1 MSDTNDS
8 NNTKPTVLCV
18 DDEPQVLEGMA
29 LHLRRRYIVTTA
41 SSGADALR
49 TLGTNRSVAVIVSDM
64 RMPEMD
70 GATFLGRAKQVAPDA
85 VRILLTGQAGLD
97 AAVAAIN
104 HGQIFRFLTK
114 PCAPPVL
121 LAAIDAA
128 TEQHRLITAERVL
141 LEQTLH
147 GTIKALTDLLALT
160 DPISFGRAVRVKQYV
175 TDLARHL
182 AIEERWQV
190 EVAAMLSQLGCIVLP
205 PDTVAKV
212 YDGRTLTS
220 EEQAM
225 VARVPQVTDQLIG
238 NIPRLESVRAILTAT
253 HKSHRPLLEGEAHAA
268 TNLVLRGAH
277 LLRAATD
284 YDQLCTRGAPP
295 GEAVSVM
302 DGRTGRYAPYV
313 LEALRCLLAD
323 SAPPERILDVPASD
337 LREGMVM
344 VDDLRLLA
352 GVLLVTR
359 DTKLTAPFVE
369 RIRNLPA
376 GSIEPLIRVRVPL
389 LAQAS

>member
-1 MSDTNDS
+1 MSSTNES
-8 NNTKPTVLCV
+8 ETTKPTVLCV

-41 SSGADALR
+41 SSGADGLR
-49 TLGTNRSVAVIVSDM
+49 TLTSNKSVAVIVSDM
-64 RMPEMD
+64 RMPAMD
-70 GATFLGRAKQVAPDA
+70 GATFLARARQVAPDA
-85 VRILLTGQAGLD
+85 IRVLLTGQAGLD
-97 AAVAAIN
+97 AAIAAIN

-114 PCAPPVL
+114 PCAPPAL

-128 TEQHRLITAERVL
+128 AEQHRLVTAERVL

-147 GTIKALTDLLALT
+147 GTIKTLTDLLALT
-160 DPISFGRAVRVKQYV
+160 DPVSFGRAVRVKQYV

-190 EVAAMLSQLGCIVLP
+190 ECAAMLSQLGCIVLP
-205 PDTVAKV
+205 PDTVAKM
-212 YDGRTLTS
+212 YEGRPLTS
-220 EEQAM
+220 EEQVM

-238 NIPRLESVRAILTAT
+238 NIPRLESVRGILTAA
-253 HKSHRPLLEGEAHAA
+253 HKPHRPLLEGEADAA
-268 TNLVLRGAH
+268 ANLVLRGAH

-284 YDQLCTRGAPP
+284 FDQLCTRGAPP

-302 DGRTGRYAPYV
+302 DGRTGLYAPYV
-313 LEALRCLLAD
+313 LEALRRTLAD
-323 SAPPERILDVPASD
+323 SAAPERIVDVTASE
-337 LREGMVM
+337 LREGMIM
-344 VDDLRLLA
+344 VEDLRLLA

-359 DTKLTAPFVE
+359 DTKLTGPFVE